1 MKIIGIIPAR
11 YASTRFPGKPLAD
24 INGKSMIR
32 RVYEQASKAPSLY
45 KVVVATDDKRIYDHV
60 KEWGG
65 EVEMTSANHPSGT
78 DRCIEVLNKQNET
91 YDVLINIQGDEPF
104 IDPSQIEML
113 SNSFNNK
120 ETQITSL
127 AKKIGKKEE
136 LFNPNNVKVVIGES
150 GKALY
155 FSRAVIPFVRGV
167 KSDDYLEYATFYK
180 HIGLYAYRTDIL
192 REIGELPIAK
202 LEKIE
207 SLEQLRWLSADY
219 KIDMKIT
226 EIEALSVDTPEDLLK
241 LTNKT

>member
-32 RVYEQASKAPSLY
+32 RVYEQASKAPSLS

-113 SNSFNNK
+113 SDSFDNK
-120 ETQITSL
+120 KTQIASL
-127 AKKIGKKEE
+127 AKKIGEIEE

-167 KSDDYLEYATFYK
+167 KSDDYLEHANFYK

-192 REIGELPIAK
+192 REIGKLPIAK

>member
-11 YASTRFPGKPLAD
+11 YASSRFPGKPLAD
-24 INGKSMIR
+24 IQGKSMIR
-32 RVYEQASKAPSLY
+32 RVYEQASKAPSLS
-45 KVVVATDDKRIYDHV
+45 KVVVATDDKRICDHV

-65 EVEMTSANHPSGT
+65 EVEMTSVNHPSGT
-78 DRCIEVLNKQNET
+78 DRCIEVLNRQNET
-91 YDVLINIQGDEPF
+91 YDVIINIQGDEPF

-120 ETQITSL
+120 ETQIASL
-127 AKKIGKKEE
+127 AKKIEEEEE

-155 FSRAVIPFVRGV
+155 FSRAAIPFVRGV
-167 KSDDYLEYATFYK
+167 EPDDYLNYADFYK
-180 HIGLYAYRTDIL
+180 HIGLYAYRVDIL
-192 REIGELPIAK
+192 RKIGELPLAK
-202 LEKIE
+202 LEETE

-226 EIEALSVDTPEDLLK
+226 EIEAISVDTPEDLLK